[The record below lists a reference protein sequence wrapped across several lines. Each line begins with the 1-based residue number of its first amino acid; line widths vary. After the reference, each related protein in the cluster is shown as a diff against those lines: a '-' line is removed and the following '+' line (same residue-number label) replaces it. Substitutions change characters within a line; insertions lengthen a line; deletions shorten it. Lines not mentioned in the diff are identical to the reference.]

1 MKLLCFNIEW
11 IKSNPAYGIG
21 KAAVD
26 RMTQDCGIELR
37 KHNIA
42 SIGLLLGGVRTELS
56 EQMLAEKGDRAVLK
70 LDPTH
75 PFLKEIKLK
84 DVIDDSES
92 TQFAGKVIAELG
104 ADPDVMKYTSKIV
117 IAAEYAQKHNIKD
130 IDDRK
135 IASHRQINAAM
146 KLVLPKLFHPVAGL
160 IPDFVKLPQFAF
172 DLMGSKF

>member
-1 MKLLCFNIEW
+1 LYYS
-11 IKSNPAYGIG
+11 SNPAYGIG

-42 SIGLLLGGVRTELS
+42 SVGLLLGGVRTELS
-56 EQMLAEKGDRAVLK
+56 EKMLADKGDKAILK

-92 TQFAGKVIAELG
+92 TQFAGKVIAHLG
-104 ADPDVMKYTSKIV
+104 ADPDIMKYTSKIV
-117 IAAEYAQKHNIKD
+117 IGAEYAQKHNIKD
-130 IDDRK
+130 IDNRT
-135 IASHRQINAAM
+135 IASHRQINSAI
-146 KLVLPKLFHPVAGL
+146 KLIMPKFLHPLAGL
-160 IPDFVKLPQFAF
+160 VPDFVKLPQFAF